1 MGYCPIVVVIDGTY
15 VFYFGVSLLLS
26 THLQKG
32 VVNAIKVS
40 APNVYRV
47 CIDSLNAGGRG
58 VNAMETGRATDF
70 DLWGGRRCLHIAIV
84 YVATFKARYTAV
96 AGVVN
101 GGCGVDLGIGLNKL
115 GVWCP
120 GVC

>member
-1 MGYCPIVVVIDGTY
+1 MARY
-15 VFYFGVSLLLS
+15 VFYFGVSVLLS

-32 VVNAIKVS
+32 VVNAIKES
-40 APNVYRV
+40 APDVYGV

-58 VNAMETGRATDF
+58 VNAMEAGGAADF
-70 DLWGGRRCLHIAIV
+70 DLWGGRRRLHIAIV

-96 AGVVN
+96 AGVDN
-101 GGCGVDLGIGLNKL
+101 GDCGVDLGIGFNKL